1 MPFLTEELWQ
11 QTGGPAASSAKLLML
26 SDWPSFDDGLVDET
40 AIAEIGWVVRLVSD
54 IRTVRTEMNV
64 PPGAQIPATLHEAG
78 EATRRRLSAYR
89 DLVLRLARLS
99 SVEVVD
105 GPVAKGAAQIML
117 DETTVAL

>member
-1 MPFLTEELWQ
+1 
-11 QTGGPAASSAKLLML
+11 
-26 SDWPSFDDGLVDET
+26 
-40 AIAEIGWVVRLVSD
+40 
-54 IRTVRTEMNV
+54 MNV

-78 EATRRRLSAYR
+78 EATRRRLGAYR

-117 DETTVAL
+117 DETTVALPLAGVIDIAQERARLAKELDKRSEEHTSELQSIMRTSYAV